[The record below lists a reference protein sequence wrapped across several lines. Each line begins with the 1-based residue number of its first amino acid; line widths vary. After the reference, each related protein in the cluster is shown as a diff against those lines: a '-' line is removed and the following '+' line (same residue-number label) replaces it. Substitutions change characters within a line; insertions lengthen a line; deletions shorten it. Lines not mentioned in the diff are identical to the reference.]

1 MDTSQYHKR
10 KDSFEYLKYPTWYF
24 SGTKIKNPL
33 QPIDCKGLCLVE
45 RGGIETPSLFATAL
59 YF

>member
-1 MDTSQYHKR
+1 MWTK
-10 KDSFEYLKYPTWYF
+10 
-24 SGTKIKNPL
+24 SGPQIKNPL

-45 RGGIETPSLFATAL
+45 RGGIENPSLFATAL